1 MTEADTSSTAA
12 ESAPIRPSA
21 RRNIITVMGGTLAS
35 RVLGMLRNAL
45 FNRVFSTELTDAF
58 GLAYRIPNLFRELL
72 AEGALT
78 NSIIPVYKSLPAS
91 ERKNFAS
98 SLTGVLLA
106 VNIVLV
112 GLGVLLAPFV
122 VGLRMSSATQVNYE
136 LTVYLTQLVWP
147 FLTGISFSALA
158 MALLNAEEKFA
169 ATSFSP
175 LAFSVVSV
183 IGFALIHWFSP
194 NNATWL
200 ALVTVL
206 GGFAQ
211 FFVQIPSLRKYGLMP
226 RLEFKFHPGLKTAL
240 GNMIPFTFTTGTR
253 EFLTIVLS
261 TILTSF
267 PAGANT
273 GFYNADQVFLLVLGL
288 FAVSPALAAYPRL
301 SEHAAAQ
308 DWPAFR
314 ALISSNAR
322 LVLFLTSFAAAAIF
336 VLPNAVSSTFYE
348 VVGPISDDKFFFT
361 AAALPPL
368 ALAMLPWGLNQFL
381 VRTLYALQR
390 TRDAIFINV
399 VGFLLNTGL
408 YFWLSR
414 GGAPVGAGKDVILQD
429 ALHRYA
435 LMNYAT
441 VIAGVLIV
449 GFYFWRLH
457 KLVGFDDKKLVGH
470 TVKVFAAAGIAGLVM
485 YGVSHLIPSTRG
497 FVNGAIHVALAGGAG
512 GAVYLGLC
520 MAFKVQEV
528 SSITKRILRR

>member
-1 MTEADTSSTAA
+1 MTET
-12 ESAPIRPSA
+12 ESMPVA
-21 RRNIITVMGGTLAS
+21 RRSASRNILTVMGGTLAS
-35 RVLGMLRNAL
+35 RILGMLRNAL

-91 ERKNFAS
+91 ERKAFAS

-122 VGLRMSSATQVNYE
+122 VGLRMASDSNVNYA
-136 LTVYLTQLVWP
+136 LAVYLTQLVWP

-175 LAFSVVSV
+175 LAFSVISI
-183 IGFALIHWFSP
+183 IGFLLINWLSP

-226 RLEFKFHPGLKTAL
+226 RLEFRMHPGLKTAL
-240 GNMIPFTFTTGTR
+240 GNMVPFTFTTGTR

-288 FAVSPALAAYPRL
+288 FAVSPAMASYPRL

-308 DWPAFR
+308 DWGAFR
-314 ALISSNAR
+314 TLVSSNAR
-322 LVLFLTSFAAAAIF
+322 LILFLTAFAAAAIF
-336 VLPNAVSSTFYE
+336 VLPNAVASAFYE
-348 VVGPISDDKFFFT
+348 VAGRITDDKFLFT

-368 ALAMLPWGLNQFL
+368 ALAALPWGLNQFL
-381 VRTLYALQR
+381 VRTLYSLQR
-390 TRDAIFINV
+390 TRDAILINV
-399 VGFLLNTGL
+399 TGFLLNTAL
-408 YFWLSR
+408 YFALSR
-414 GGAPVGAGKDVILQD
+414 GSLPAGSSPALVLQD

-449 GFYFWRLH
+449 GLYFWRLSR
-457 KLVGFDDKKLVGH
+457 LVGFADKKLVGH
-470 TVKVFAAAGIAGLVM
+470 TVKVFSAALVAGAAM
-485 YGVSHLIPSTRG
+485 YAVDRLIPSTRG
-497 FVNGAIHVALAGGAG
+497 FVNGAIHVVVAGGVG

-520 MAFKVQEV
+520 IAMRVQEV
-528 SSITKRILRR
+528 QSLTKRFSRR

>member
-1 MTEADTSSTAA
+1 MIETESVPSTPRR
-12 ESAPIRPSA
+12 SAT
-21 RRNIITVMGGTLAS
+21 RNILTVMSGTLAS

-91 ERKNFAS
+91 ERKAFAS
-98 SLTGVLLA
+98 SLTGALLA
-106 VNIVLV
+106 VNIILV
-112 GLGVLLAPFV
+112 GVGILLAPFV
-122 VGLRMSSATQVNYE
+122 VGLRMSENTHVNYQ
-136 LTVYLTQLVWP
+136 LAVYLTQLVWP

-175 LAFSVVSV
+175 LAFSAISV
-183 IGFALIHWFSP
+183 IGFALIARFSP

-200 ALVTVL
+200 AIVTVL

-211 FFVQIPSLRKYGLMP
+211 FFVQIPSLRRFGLMP
-226 RLEFKFHPGLKTAL
+226 RLEFSFHPGLKTAL

-253 EFLTIVLS
+253 EFLTIVLT
-261 TILTSF
+261 TILTGF

-301 SEHAAAQ
+301 SEYAARDDLA
-308 DWPAFR
+308 AFR
-314 ALISSNAR
+314 ETVSTNAR
-322 LVLFLTSFAAAAIF
+322 LILFLTAFAAAAIF

-348 VVGPISDDKFFFT
+348 LTGRISDDKYLFT
-361 AAALPPL
+361 VAALPPL

-399 VGFLLNTGL
+399 AGFVLNTIL
-408 YFWLSR
+408 YFALSR
-414 GGAPVGAGKDVILQD
+414 GGAASGSSQAVILGD
-429 ALHRYA
+429 ALNRYA

-441 VIAGVLIV
+441 VIAGCLIV
-449 GFYFWRLH
+449 GFYFLRLS
-457 KLVGFDDKKLVGH
+457 KLVGFNDKKLVGH
-470 TVKVFAAAGIAGLVM
+470 AVKVLAAAVISGLAM
-485 YGVSHLIPSTRG
+485 SFVSSLMPSARG
-497 FVNGAIHVALAGGAG
+497 FLNGLLHVALAGGVG
-512 GAVYLGLC
+512 GAIYLGLC
-520 MAFKVQEV
+520 AAFRVGEVQ
-528 SSITKRILRR
+528 SFARRFLRR